1 MEMSPSTLSL
11 FSLLSNTEKA
21 LKTRNVITGRLVFD
35 MVDKLWLGFKIDEEG
50 KRTEEKFE
58 IGVDLLRRHGGVFGS
73 TGSGKTVLSKCILEE
88 AAMQG
93 IPVLAF
99 DPQGDIASLMLPGD
113 PTELKSKGV
122 PPERLKEYMDK
133 VIVRVYTPAS
143 SKGLA
148 ISINPLKLPDR
159 DADQDDIIR
168 LLDNSAR
175 TLVKVLMKVAGLSR
189 SWEGKAFAAVYE
201 LLRTIWESEKT
212 EIDELSELADML
224 VADKETIGVDL
235 EPFMKFSE
243 RQTLA
248 TRIRSLTVG
257 SSQLL
262 FKEEGNID
270 FDHLTKPVN
279 GKTPINVIFLKT
291 LRSEEEKHFFIAI
304 VLNQLY
310 SWMLRQGFTEKP
322 RMMIFQDEAAP
333 FIPAGMKAPGPK
345 ETFLLLFRQARKYGI
360 ECLIATQ
367 SPKDIDY
374 KAFEQ
379 FNTISAGRISSEQS
393 LKVLERILE
402 PIAGEKESEEIITQL
417 PGQQTANF
425 IFSSADLKPKVNHIG
440 VRWLLTKH
448 ITLTERDVQK
458 HMQKLRDEQ
467 EKILKKLEEERLAQ
481 EKREQEERE
490 KKKREKQKQLE
501 AARTEAERKRLAAEK
516 AAADEAARKEQERLL
531 AAKKE
536 KFKSAKDSDK
546 VFETKG
552 KAGLLSYDDIIN
564 GFVAR
569 IEAIARRTFGLP
581 FLKELVKRGELHYEK
596 SLSFYLTET
605 REALKQGL
613 AKKIKKEVTRR
624 GKARKEDYLKYEFEY
639 MLSLVIDSM
648 GVKEPD
654 YVDEARLKKQFERM
668 VSTAS
673 KNSLLERIVLG
684 QPFLEF

>member
-1 MEMSPSTLSL
+1 M
-11 FSLLSNTEKA
+11 
-21 LKTRNVITGRLVFD
+21 GD
-35 MVDKLWLGFKIDEEG
+35 MLWLGFKLDEEG
-50 KRTEEKFE
+50 KRTDERFE
-58 IGVDLLRRHGGVFGS
+58 ISVDLLRRHGGVFGS

-93 IPVLAF
+93 IPVVAF

-113 PTELKSKGV
+113 PKELAEKGV
-122 PPERLKEYMDK
+122 PPDRLKNYMDK

-159 DADQDDIIR
+159 NADQDDIIR
-168 LLDNSAR
+168 LLDNCSR
-175 TLVKVLMKVAGLSR
+175 TLVKVLTKVGGLSR
-189 SWEGKAFAAVYE
+189 SWEGKSFAVIYE
-201 LLRTIWESEKT
+201 LLRTIWEGEKSDV
-212 EIDELSELADML
+212 DELSELADML
-224 VADKETIGVDL
+224 VADKETAGVDL

-262 FKEEGNID
+262 FKEEGEID
-270 FDHLTKPVN
+270 FDELTKPVD

-291 LRSEEEKHFFIAI
+291 LRSEEEKHFFISI

-417 PGQQTANF
+417 PGQQTASF

-440 VRWLLTKH
+440 VRWLLTQH

-458 HMQKLRDEQ
+458 HMQKLREQQ
-467 EKILKKLEEERLAQ
+467 EKTLKKLEEERLEQ
-481 EKREQEERE
+481 EKREAAERE
-490 KKKREKQKQLE
+490 KARLAKLKQIEE
-501 AARTEAERKRLAAEK
+501 AKNEAERKRLEEEQK
-516 AAADEAARKEQERLL
+516 KADEAARLEQERIL
-531 AAKKE
+531 AEKKQ
-536 KFKSAKDSDK
+536 KFKSAKPEDK
-546 VFETKG
+546 VFETRG
-552 KAGLLSYDDIIN
+552 QAGMLSYEDIVN

-569 IEAIARRTFGLP
+569 IEAIARRTFGLQ

-596 SLSFYLTET
+596 SMSFYLTET

-613 AKKIKKEVTRR
+613 AKKIKKEVTRK
-624 GKARKEDYLKYEFEY
+624 GKTRKEDYLVYEFDY
-639 MLSLVIDSM
+639 MLKLVINSM
-648 GVKEPD
+648 GIKDSE
-654 YVDEARLKKQFERM
+654 YVDEARLKKQFEQM
-668 VSTAS
+668 VDSAS

>member
-1 MEMSPSTLSL
+1 M
-11 FSLLSNTEKA
+11 A
-21 LKTRNVITGRLVFD
+21 G
-35 MVDKLWLGFKIDEEG
+35 KLWLGFKLDKEG
-50 KRTEEKFE
+50 KRTDERFE
-58 IGVDLLRRHGGVFGS
+58 ISVDLLRRHGGVFGS
-73 TGSGKTVLSKCILEE
+73 TGSGKTVLSKAVLEE

-113 PTELKSKGV
+113 PAELKSKGV

-133 VIVRVYTPAS
+133 VLVRVYTPAS

-159 DADQDDIIR
+159 KADQDDIIR

-189 SWEGKAFAAVYE
+189 SWEGKAFAAIYE
-201 LLRTIWESEKT
+201 LLRTIWEGEKT

-270 FDHLTKPVN
+270 FDDLTKPVN

-333 FIPAGMKAPGPK
+333 FIPAGMRAPGPK
-345 ETFLLLFRQARKYGI
+345 ETYLLLFRQARKYGI

-379 FNTISAGRISSEQS
+379 FNTISSGRISSEQS

-448 ITLTERDVQK
+448 ITLTEKDVQM
-458 HMQKLRDEQ
+458 HMSKLRAEQ
-467 EKILKKLEEERLAQ
+467 EKTLKKLEEERLAQ
-481 EKREQEERE
+481 EKRDAAERE
-490 KKKREKQKQLE
+490 KAKLERQKKI
-501 AARTEAERKRLAAEK
+501 AAAKTEAERKQLEAEK
-516 AAADEAARKEQERLL
+516 KAADEAARLERARHL
-531 AAKKE
+531 AAKKQ
-536 KFKSAKDSDK
+536 KFKTAKPTDK
-546 VFETKG
+546 VFETRG
-552 KAGLLSYDDIIN
+552 QAGMLSYEDIIN
-564 GFVAR
+564 GFIAR

-596 SLSFYLTET
+596 SMSFYLTET
-605 REALKQGL
+605 REAIKQGL
-613 AKKIKKEVTRR
+613 AKKIKKEVTRK
-624 GKARKEDYLKYEFEY
+624 GKTRKEDYLQYEFEY
-639 MLSLVIDSM
+639 MLQMVIESM
-648 GVKEPD
+648 GIKEPD
-654 YVDEARLKKQFERM
+654 YVDEARLKKQFVQM
-668 VSTAS
+668 VNKAS
-673 KNSLLERIVLG
+673 KNSLIERIVLG

>member
-1 MEMSPSTLSL
+1 MGDT
-11 FSLLSNTEKA
+11 
-21 LKTRNVITGRLVFD
+21 
-35 MVDKLWLGFKIDEEG
+35 LWLGYKLDKEG
-50 KRTEEKFE
+50 RRTEEKFE
-58 IGVDLLRRHGGVFGS
+58 ISVDLLRRHGGVFGS

-88 AAMQG
+88 AAMRG
-93 IPVLAF
+93 IPVVAF

-113 PTELKSKGV
+113 PKELTEKGV
-122 PPERLKEYMDK
+122 PPNRLKEYMDK

-159 DADQDDIIR
+159 NADQDDIIR
-168 LLDNSAR
+168 LLDNCSR
-175 TLVKVLMKVAGLSR
+175 TLVKVLTKVGGLSR
-189 SWEGKAFAAVYE
+189 SWEGKSFAVIYE
-201 LLRTIWESEKT
+201 LLRTIWEGERT
-212 EIDELSELADML
+212 DIDELSELADML
-224 VADKETIGVDL
+224 VADKETAGVDL

-262 FKEEGNID
+262 FKEEGEID
-270 FDHLTKPVN
+270 FDDLTKPVN

-291 LRSEEEKHFFIAI
+291 LRSEEEKHFFISI

-417 PGQQTANF
+417 PGQQTASF

-440 VRWLLTKH
+440 VRWLLTQH

-458 HMQKLRDEQ
+458 HMQKLREQQ

-481 EKREQEERE
+481 EKREAAERE
-490 KKKREKQKQLE
+490 KARLEKLKQIEE
-501 AARTEAERKRLAAEK
+501 AKTEAERKRLEEEQK
-516 AAADEAARKEQERLL
+516 KADEAARLEQEKIL
-531 AAKKE
+531 AEKKQ
-536 KFKSAKDSDK
+536 KFKSAKPEDK
-546 VFETKG
+546 VFETRG
-552 KAGLLSYDDIIN
+552 QAGMLSYEDIVN
-564 GFVAR
+564 AFVAR
-569 IEAIARRTFGLP
+569 IEAIARRTFGLQ
-581 FLKELVKRGELHYEK
+581 FLKELVKRGDLHYEK
-596 SLSFYLTET
+596 SMSFYLTET

-613 AKKIKKEVTRR
+613 AKKVKKEVTRK
-624 GKARKEDYLKYEFEY
+624 GKTRKEDYLLYEFDY
-639 MLSLVIDSM
+639 MLKLVIDSM
-648 GVKEPD
+648 GIKEPE
-654 YVDEARLKKQFERM
+654 YVDEARLKKQFEQM
-668 VSTAS
+668 VDSAS

>member
-1 MEMSPSTLSL
+1 MAD
-11 FSLLSNTEKA
+11 NK
-21 LKTRNVITGRLVFD
+21 I
-35 MVDKLWLGFKIDEEG
+35 WLGFKLDEEG
-50 KRTEEKFE
+50 KRTDEKFE
-58 IGVDLLRRHGGVFGS
+58 ISVDLLRRHGGVFGS
-73 TGSGKTVLSKCILEE
+73 TGSGKTVLSKAILEE

-93 IPVLAF
+93 IPILAF

-113 PTELKSKGV
+113 PKELASKGV
-122 PPERLKEYMDK
+122 PPERLKQYMDK

-201 LLRTIWESEKT
+201 LLRTIWEAEKT

-224 VADKETIGVDL
+224 VADKETVGVDL

-333 FIPAGMKAPGPK
+333 FIPAGMRAPGPK
-345 ETFLLLFRQARKYGI
+345 ETFLLLFRQARKYGV

-402 PIAGEKESEEIITQL
+402 PIAGEKAAEEIITQL
-417 PGQQTANF
+417 PGQQTASF
-425 IFSSADLKPKVNHIG
+425 IFSSADLKPKVNKIA
-440 VRWLLTKH
+440 VRWLLTEH

-458 HMQKLRDEQ
+458 HMQKLRQEQ
-467 EKILKKLEEERLAQ
+467 EKILKQLEEQRLAKEREEAAKLEQAKLERQ
-481 EKREQEERE
+481 
-490 KKKREKQKQLE
+490 KKIE
-501 AARTEAERKRLAAEK
+501 AAREEAERKRLEEEK
-516 AAADEAARKEQERLL
+516 KKADEAARLERERLL
-531 AAKKE
+531 AAKKQ
-536 KFKSAKDSDK
+536 KFKAAKDDEK
-546 VFETKG
+546 VFETRG
-552 KAGLLSYDDIIN
+552 QAGLLSYEDIIN

-581 FLKELVKRGELHYEK
+581 FLQELVKRGELHYEK
-596 SLSFYLTET
+596 AMYTYLTET
-605 REALKQGL
+605 REAIKQGL
-613 AKKIKKEVTRR
+613 AKKVKKE
-624 GKARKEDYLKYEFEY
+624 GAKKGRKEDYLVYEFEY
-639 MLSLVIDSM
+639 MLRLVIESM

-654 YVDEARLKKQFERM
+654 YVDEARLKKQFELM
-668 VSTAS
+668 VKNAS

>member
-1 MEMSPSTLSL
+1 M
-11 FSLLSNTEKA
+11 A
-21 LKTRNVITGRLVFD
+21 G
-35 MVDKLWLGFKIDEEG
+35 KLWLGFKLDEQG
-50 KRTEEKFE
+50 KRTDEKFE
-58 IGVDLLRRHGGVFGS
+58 IDVDLLRRHGGVFGS
-73 TGSGKTVLSKCILEE
+73 TGSGKTVLSKCVLEE

-113 PTELKSKGV
+113 PAELKEKGV
-122 PPERLKEYMDK
+122 PPERLNEYMDK

-175 TLVKVLMKVAGLSR
+175 TLVKVLVKVAGLSR

-201 LLRTIWESEKT
+201 LLRTIWETEKT
-212 EIDELSELADML
+212 DVDELSELADLL
-224 VADKETIGVDL
+224 VADKETVGVDL

-270 FDHLTKPVN
+270 FDYLTKPVD

-345 ETFLLLFRQARKYGI
+345 ETFLLLFRQARKYGV

-402 PIAGEKESEEIITQL
+402 PIAGEKESEDIITQL
-417 PGQQTANF
+417 PGQQTASF

-440 VRWLLTKH
+440 VRWLLTQH

-458 HMQKLRDEQ
+458 HMQKLREQQ

-481 EKREQEERE
+481 ERREAEERE
-490 KKKREKQKQLE
+490 KRRLERQKKLE
-501 AARTEAERKRLAAEK
+501 DAKDEAERKRLEEEK
-516 AAADEAARKEQERLL
+516 RAADEAARKEQERLL

-536 KFKSAKDSDK
+536 KFKTAKPTDR

-552 KAGLLSYDDIIN
+552 QAGMLSYEDIIN

-581 FLKELVKRGELHYEK
+581 FLKELVTRGELHYEK
-596 SLSFYLTET
+596 SMSFYLTET

-613 AKKIKKEVTRR
+613 ARKIKKEITRK
-624 GKARKEDYLKYEFEY
+624 GKTRKEDYLRYEFEY
-639 MLSLVIDSM
+639 MLSLVVESM
-648 GVKEPD
+648 GIKEPD
-654 YVDEARLKKQFERM
+654 YVDEVRLKKQFEQM
-668 VSTAS
+668 VSKAS

>member
-1 MEMSPSTLSL
+1 M
-11 FSLLSNTEKA
+11 
-21 LKTRNVITGRLVFD
+21 VFD
-35 MVDKLWLGFKIDEEG
+35 MAGKLWLGFKLDKEG
-50 KRTEEKFE
+50 KRTDERFE
-58 IGVDLLRRHGGVFGS
+58 ISVDLLRRHGGVFGS
-73 TGSGKTVLSKCILEE
+73 TGSGKTVLSKAVLEE

-113 PTELKSKGV
+113 PEELTSKGV
-122 PPERLKEYMDK
+122 PPKRLKEYMDK
-133 VIVRVYTPAS
+133 VLVRVYTPAS

-159 DADQDDIIR
+159 KADQDDIIR

-189 SWEGKAFAAVYE
+189 SWEGKSFAAIYE
-201 LLRTIWESEKT
+201 LLRTIWEGEKT
-212 EIDELSELADML
+212 EIDELSELADLL
-224 VADKETIGVDL
+224 VADKETVGVDL
-235 EPFMKFSE
+235 EPFMKFTE

-333 FIPAGMKAPGPK
+333 FIPAGMRAPGPK
-345 ETFLLLFRQARKYGI
+345 ETYLLLFRQARKYGI

-379 FNTISAGRISSEQS
+379 FNTISSGRISSEQS

-448 ITLTERDVQK
+448 ITLTEKDVQM
-458 HMQKLRDEQ
+458 HMSKLRVEQ
-467 EKILKKLEEERLAQ
+467 EKTLKKLEEERLAQ
-481 EKREQEERE
+481 EKREAAERE
-490 KKKREKQKQLE
+490 KVKLERQKKI
-501 AARTEAERKRLAAEK
+501 AAAKTEAERKRLEAEK
-516 AAADEAARKEQERLL
+516 KAADEAARLERERHLS
-531 AAKKE
+531 AKKQ
-536 KFKSAKDSDK
+536 KFKTAKPTDK
-546 VFETKG
+546 VFETRG
-552 KAGLLSYDDIIN
+552 QAGMLSYEDIIN
-564 GFVAR
+564 GFIAR

-596 SLSFYLTET
+596 SMSFYLTET
-605 REALKQGL
+605 REAIKQGL
-613 AKKIKKEVTRR
+613 AKKVKKEVTRK
-624 GKARKEDYLKYEFEY
+624 GKTRKEDYLQYEFEY
-639 MLSLVIDSM
+639 MLQMVIESM
-648 GVKEPD
+648 GIKEPD
-654 YVDEARLKKQFERM
+654 YVDEARLKKQFVQM
-668 VSTAS
+668 VNKAS
-673 KNSLLERIVLG
+673 KNSLLDRIVLG

>member
-1 MEMSPSTLSL
+1 M
-11 FSLLSNTEKA
+11 
-21 LKTRNVITGRLVFD
+21 GD
-35 MVDKLWLGFKIDEEG
+35 DKLWLGFKLDEEG
-50 KRTEEKFE
+50 NRTDERFE
-58 IGVDLLRRHGGVFGS
+58 ISTDLLRRHGGVFGS

-88 AAMQG
+88 AAMKG
-93 IPVLAF
+93 IPIIAF

-113 PTELKSKGV
+113 PKELREKGV

-159 DADQDDIIR
+159 NADEDDIIR

-189 SWEGKAFAAVYE
+189 SWEGKAFAAIYE
-201 LLRTIWESEKT
+201 LLRTIWEGEKT
-212 EIDELSELADML
+212 DIDTLAELADML
-224 VADKETIGVDL
+224 IADIETAGVDL

-270 FDHLTKPVN
+270 FDFLTKPVN

-310 SWMLRQGFTEKP
+310 SWMLRQGFTENP
-322 RMMIFQDEAAP
+322 RLMIFQDEAAP
-333 FIPAGMKAPGPK
+333 FIPAGMRAPGPK
-345 ETFLLLFRQARKYGI
+345 ETYLLLFRQARKYGI

-379 FNTISAGRISSEQS
+379 FNTIASGRISSEQS

-402 PIAGEKESEEIITQL
+402 PIAGEKESEAIITQL
-417 PGQQTANF
+417 PGQQTASF
-425 IFSSADLKPKVNHIG
+425 IFSSADLKPKVTSIG

-448 ITLTERDVQK
+448 ITLTEKDVQM
-458 HMQKLRDEQ
+458 HMQKLRAEQ
-467 EKILKKLEEERLAQ
+467 EKIL
-481 EKREQEERE
+481 
-490 KKKREKQKQLE
+490 KQLE
-501 AARTEAERKRLAAEK
+501 AARTAEEK
-516 AAADEAARKEQERLL
+516 AEAAAREKEKLEKQKQLESARKEAEKKRLEEEKKLKDETARKERERQLQEM
-531 AAKKE
+531 KE
-536 KFKSAKDSDK
+536 KFKNATDTDK
-546 VFETKG
+546 VFESLG
-552 KAGLLSYDDIIN
+552 QSGLISYDDIVN

-569 IEAIARRTFGLP
+569 IEAIARRTFGLQ
-581 FLKELVKRGELHYEK
+581 FLQELVKRGELNYEK
-596 SLSFYLTET
+596 AMYTYLTET
-605 REALKQGL
+605 REAIRQGL
-613 AKKIKKEVTRR
+613 AKKVKKEITK
-624 GKARKEDYLKYEFEY
+624 GDKAKKVDYLKYEFEY
-639 MLSLVIDSM
+639 MLQLVIESM
-648 GVKEPD
+648 GIREPG
-654 YVDEARLKKQFERM
+654 YVDEKRLKKQFEMM
-668 VSTAS
+668 VTKAS
-673 KNSLLERIVLG
+673 KNNILERIVLG
-684 QPFLEF
+684 EPFLEF

>member
-1 MEMSPSTLSL
+1 
-11 FSLLSNTEKA
+11 
-21 LKTRNVITGRLVFD
+21 
-35 MVDKLWLGFKIDEEG
+35 
-50 KRTEEKFE
+50 
-58 IGVDLLRRHGGVFGS
+58 
-73 TGSGKTVLSKCILEE
+73 
-88 AAMQG
+88 
-93 IPVLAF
+93 
-99 DPQGDIASLMLPGD
+99 
-113 PTELKSKGV
+113 
-122 PPERLKEYMDK
+122 
-133 VIVRVYTPAS
+133 
-143 SKGLA
+143 
-148 ISINPLKLPDR
+148 
-159 DADQDDIIR
+159 
-168 LLDNSAR
+168 
-175 TLVKVLMKVAGLSR
+175 
-189 SWEGKAFAAVYE
+189 
-201 LLRTIWESEKT
+201 
-212 EIDELSELADML
+212 ML
-224 VADKETIGVDL
+224 VADVETAGVDL

-262 FKEEGNID
+262 FKEDGNID
-270 FDHLTKPVN
+270 FDHLTKKVN

-333 FIPAGMKAPGPK
+333 FIPAGMRAPGPK
-345 ETFLLLFRQARKYGI
+345 ETYLLLFRQARKYGI

-425 IFSSADLKPKVNHIG
+425 IFSSADLKPKVNSIG
-440 VRWLLTKH
+440 VRWLLTQH

-458 HMQKLRDEQ
+458 HMQKLRAEQ
-467 EKILKKLEEERLAQ
+467 EKVLKELEAQRLAKEKEEEA
-481 EKREQEERE
+481 
-490 KKKREKQKQLE
+490 KREKARLERQKKLAE
-501 AARTEAERKRLAAEK
+501 AKSAAERKRLEEEK
-516 AAADEAARKEQERLL
+516 KKADEAARREREKAL
-531 AAKKE
+531 AAKKA
-536 KFKSAKDSDK
+536 KYKSATDDAK
-546 VFETKG
+546 VFETRG
-552 KAGLLSYDDIIN
+552 QAGMLSYEDIIN

-581 FLKELVKRGELHYEK
+581 FLQELVKRGELHYEK
-596 SLSFYLTET
+596 AMYTYLTET
-605 REALKQGL
+605 RESIKQGL
-613 AKKIKKEVTRR
+613 ARKVKLEKKGKK
-624 GKARKEDYLKYEFEY
+624 AFYLVYEFEY
-639 MLSLVIDSM
+639 MLGLVIESM

-654 YVDEARLKKQFERM
+654 YVDEKRLKKQFEIM
-668 VSTAS
+668 VKKAS
-673 KNSLLERIVLG
+673 KNSILERIVLG

>member
-1 MEMSPSTLSL
+1 M
-11 FSLLSNTEKA
+11 
-21 LKTRNVITGRLVFD
+21 GD
-35 MVDKLWLGFKIDEEG
+35 GKLWLGYRLDDEG
-50 KRTEEKFE
+50 KPSTEKFE
-58 IGVDLLRRHGGVFGS
+58 ISVDLLRRHGGVFGS

-113 PTELKSKGV
+113 PKQLTEKGV

-159 DADQDDIIR
+159 KADSDDIIR

-175 TLVKVLMKVAGLSR
+175 TLVKVLMKVSGLSR

-201 LLRTIWESEKT
+201 LLRTIWENEKT
-212 EIDELSELADML
+212 EIKGLKELADML
-224 VADKETIGVDL
+224 IGSPEDIGVDL

-262 FKEEGNID
+262 FKEEGEIN
-270 FDHLTKPVN
+270 FDELTKSVN

-291 LRSEEEKHFFIAI
+291 LRSEEEKHFFISI

-310 SWMLRQGFTEKP
+310 SWMLRQGYTEKP

-333 FIPAGMKAPGPK
+333 FIPAGMLSPGPK
-345 ETFLLLFRQARKYGI
+345 ETFLLLFRQARKYGV

-379 FNTISAGRISSEQS
+379 FNTISTGRISSEQS

-425 IFSSADLKPKVNHIG
+425 IFSSADLKPKVNHIS
-440 VRWLLTKH
+440 VRWLLTNH
-448 ITLTERDVQK
+448 VTLTEKDVQM
-458 HMQKLRDEQ
+458 HMQKLVAEQ
-467 EKILKKLEEERLAQ
+467 AKILKKLEEERFAAEQRKLA
-481 EKREQEERE
+481 EMEAAERE
-490 KKKREKQKQLE
+490 KY
-501 AARTEAERKRLAAEK
+501 K
-516 AAADEAARKEQERLL
+516 AQEAARKEAERQKLEKERAKAEEAAQLEKERLL
-531 AAKKE
+531 QEKKQ
-536 KFKSAKDSDK
+536 KFKSASDTEK
-546 VFETKG
+546 VFDTRSQ
-552 KAGLLSYDDIIN
+552 AGMVSYDDLIN
-564 GFVAR
+564 GFIAR
-569 IEAIARRTFGLP
+569 IEAIAKTTFGLE
-581 FLKELVKRGELHYEK
+581 FLRELVKRGELNYEK
-596 SLSFYLTET
+596 SMSYYLTET
-605 REALKQGL
+605 RVAQKQGL
-613 AKKIKKEVTRR
+613 AKKGKKEIEKK
-624 GKARKEDYLKYEFEY
+624 GKTQKEEILIYDFNY
-639 MLSLVIDSM
+639 MLQKVIESM
-648 GVKEPD
+648 GIKEPD
-654 YVDEARLKKQFERM
+654 YIDEARLRKRFEQLVKK
-668 VSTAS
+668 AS
-673 KNSLLERIVLG
+673 RNNFLERIILG
-684 QPFLEF
+684 EPFLEF

>member
-1 MEMSPSTLSL
+1 M
-11 FSLLSNTEKA
+11 
-21 LKTRNVITGRLVFD
+21 GD
-35 MVDKLWLGFKIDEEG
+35 GKLWLGYKLDNE
-50 KRTEEKFE
+50 RMPTSEKFE
-58 IGVDLLRRHGGVFGS
+58 ISIDLLRRHGGVFGS

-113 PTELKSKGV
+113 PKQLIEKGV
-122 PPERLKEYMDK
+122 PPDRLKGYMDK

-159 DADQDDIIR
+159 KADQDDIIR

-175 TLVKVLMKVAGLSR
+175 TLVKVLMKVSGLSR
-189 SWEGKAFAAVYE
+189 SWEGKAFAAIYE
-201 LLRTIWESEKT
+201 LLRTIWENEKT
-212 EIDELSELADML
+212 EIKGLAELADML
-224 VADKETIGVDL
+224 TGPPEDVGVDL
-235 EPFMKFSE
+235 EPFMKLSE

-262 FKEEGNID
+262 FKEEGEIN
-270 FDHLTKPVN
+270 FDELTKPVN

-310 SWMLRQGFTEKP
+310 SWMLRQGYTEKP

-333 FIPAGMKAPGPK
+333 FIPAGMLSPGPK

-379 FNTISAGRISSEQS
+379 FNTISTGRISSEQS

-402 PIAGEKESEEIITQL
+402 PIAGEKEAEEIITQL

-425 IFSSADLKPKVNHIG
+425 IFSSADLKPKVNHIS
-440 VRWLLTKH
+440 VRWLLTTH
-448 ITLTERDVQK
+448 VTLTEKDVQT
-458 HMQKLRDEQ
+458 HMQKLVAEQ
-467 EKILKKLEEERLAQ
+467 AKILKKLEEERLAA
-481 EKREQEERE
+481 EQRKLAEMEAAERE
-490 KKKREKQKQLE
+490 KYK
-501 AARTEAERKRLAAEK
+501 AE
-516 AAADEAARKEQERLL
+516 EAARKEAERLKLEKERAKAEEAAQLERERLL
-531 AAKKE
+531 QEKKQ
-536 KFKSAKDSDK
+536 KFKAASDTEK
-546 VFETKG
+546 VFDTRG
-552 KAGLLSYDDIIN
+552 QAGQVSYDDLIN
-564 GFVAR
+564 AFIAR
-569 IEAIARRTFGLP
+569 IEAIAKTTFGLE
-581 FLKELVKRGELHYEK
+581 FLRELVKRGELHYEK
-596 SLSFYLTET
+596 SMSYYLTET
-605 REALKQGL
+605 RVAQKQGL
-613 AKKIKKEVTRR
+613 AKKVKKEIQKK
-624 GKARKEDYLKYEFEY
+624 GKTQKEEYLLYDFNY
-639 MLSLVIDSM
+639 MLTKVIESM
-648 GVKEPD
+648 GLKEPD
-654 YVDEARLKKQFERM
+654 YVDEERLRKKFEQLVKKANR
-668 VSTAS
+668 
-673 KNSLLERIVLG
+673 NNILERIILG
-684 QPFLEF
+684 EPFLEF

>member
-1 MEMSPSTLSL
+1 M
-11 FSLLSNTEKA
+11 
-21 LKTRNVITGRLVFD
+21 GD
-35 MVDKLWLGFKIDEEG
+35 GKLWLGYRLDDEG
-50 KRTEEKFE
+50 KPSAEKFE
-58 IGVDLLRRHGGVFGS
+58 ISVDLLRRHGGVFGS

-113 PTELKSKGV
+113 PKQLTEKGV

-159 DADQDDIIR
+159 KADPDDIIR

-175 TLVKVLMKVAGLSR
+175 TLVKVLMKVSGLSR
-189 SWEGKAFAAVYE
+189 SWEGKAFAAIYE
-201 LLRTIWESEKT
+201 LLRTIWEDEKT
-212 EIDELSELADML
+212 EIKGLAELADML
-224 VADKETIGVDL
+224 TGSPEEVGVDL
-235 EPFMKFSE
+235 EPFMKLSE

-262 FKEEGNID
+262 FKEEGEIN
-270 FDHLTKPVN
+270 FDELTKPVN

-291 LRSEEEKHFFIAI
+291 LRSEEEKHFFISI

-310 SWMLRQGFTEKP
+310 SWMLRQGYTENP

-333 FIPAGMKAPGPK
+333 FIPAGMLSPGPK

-379 FNTISAGRISSEQS
+379 FNTISTGRISSEQS

-425 IFSSADLKPKVNHIG
+425 IFSSADLKPKVNHIN
-440 VRWLLTKH
+440 VRWLLTNH
-448 ITLTERDVQK
+448 VTLTEKDVQM
-458 HMQKLRDEQ
+458 HMQKLVAEQ
-467 EKILKKLEEERLAQ
+467 AKILKKLEEERLAA
-481 EKREQEERE
+481 EQRKLAEMEAAERE
-490 KKKREKQKQLE
+490 KY
-501 AARTEAERKRLAAEK
+501 K
-516 AAADEAARKEQERLL
+516 AQEAARKEAERLKLEKERAKAEEAARLERERLL
-531 AAKKE
+531 QEKKQ
-536 KFKSAKDSDK
+536 KFKSASDTEK
-546 VFETKG
+546 VFDIRG
-552 KAGLLSYDDIIN
+552 QAGMVSYDDLIN
-564 GFVAR
+564 AFIAR
-569 IEAIARRTFGLP
+569 IEAIAKTTFGLE
-581 FLKELVKRGELHYEK
+581 FLRELIKVGELHFEK
-596 SLSFYLTET
+596 SMSFYLTET
-605 REALKQGL
+605 RVAQKQGL
-613 AKKIKKEVTRR
+613 AKKVKKDVQKK
-624 GKARKEDYLKYEFEY
+624 GKTLKEEYLVYDFNY
-639 MLSLVIDSM
+639 MLQKVIESM

-654 YVDEARLKKQFERM
+654 YVDEERLRKRFEQLVKKANRNNF
-668 VSTAS
+668 
-673 KNSLLERIVLG
+673 LERIILG
-684 QPFLEF
+684 EPFLEF

>member
-1 MEMSPSTLSL
+1 M
-11 FSLLSNTEKA
+11 A
-21 LKTRNVITGRLVFD
+21 G
-35 MVDKLWLGFKIDEEG
+35 KLWLGFKLDEEG
-50 KRTEEKFE
+50 KRTDEKFE

-73 TGSGKTVLSKCILEE
+73 TGSGKTVLSKCVLEE

-113 PTELKSKGV
+113 PTELKTKGV
-122 PPERLKEYMDK
+122 PPERLKKYMDK

-189 SWEGKAFAAVYE
+189 SWEGKAFAAIYE
-201 LLRTIWESEKT
+201 LLRTIWEAEKT

-224 VADKETIGVDL
+224 VADKETVGVDL

-310 SWMLRQGFTEKP
+310 SWMLRQGFSEKP

-333 FIPAGMKAPGPK
+333 FIPAGMRAPGPK
-345 ETFLLLFRQARKYGI
+345 ETYLLLFRQARKYGI

-448 ITLTERDVQK
+448 ITLTEKDVQT
-458 HMQKLRDEQ
+458 HMQKLRVEQ
-467 EKILKKLEEERLAQ
+467 EKILKKLEQERI
-481 EKREQEERE
+481 EQEQREAAERE
-490 KKKREKQKQLE
+490 KKKRERQKKIE
-501 AARTEAERKRLAAEK
+501 DAKAEAERKRLEAEK
-516 AAADEAARKEQERLL
+516 AAADEAARKERERLL
-531 AAKKE
+531 AAKKA
-536 KFKSAKDSDK
+536 KFQSAKDKDK

-552 KAGLLSYDDIIN
+552 KAGMLSYDDIIN

-596 SLSFYLTET
+596 SMSYYLTET
-605 REALKQGL
+605 REAIKQGL

-624 GKARKEDYLKYEFEY
+624 GKTRKEDYLRYEFEY
-639 MLSLVIDSM
+639 MLSVVIESM
-648 GVKEPD
+648 GIKEPD
-654 YVDEARLKKQFERM
+654 YVDEARLKKQFEQM
-668 VSTAS
+668 VSKAS

-684 QPFLEF
+684 EPYLEF